1 MKTTLDI
8 QDALLL
14 RAKRLSK
21 RTGKPLRA
29 LVEEG
34 LQHVLS
40 SQNGSPTRY
49 TPPDCSV
56 GDPSAPNPGA
66 GDLFILIDATDVSAV
81 PSASV
86 HFTDNTAFKPLVVSS
101 GVYRLMW
108 DIAKSDLPRGYS
120 QRRRRSCC
128 TAA

>member
-40 SQNGSPTRY
+40 QRAAEARPY
-49 TPPDCSV
+49 VLPDCSV
-56 GDPSAPNPGA
+56 GDAGGPNPLA
-66 GDLFILIDATDVSAV
+66 SFSWQDLRDEIY
-81 PSASV
+81 
-86 HFTDNTAFKPLVVSS
+86 
-101 GVYRLMW
+101 GE
-108 DIAKSDLPRGYS
+108 
-120 QRRRRSCC
+120 RS
-128 TAA
+128 TR